1 MRTTKTLTEI
11 VDEWIDLLDA
21 LPATKSDHRRKV
33 NLWLRWLAAQGLD
46 PRTPG
51 RADLLRYKQEL
62 QRQGK
67 SVFTVNGYITVIKV
81 FYKHCASMRYCDD
94 IAAGIKTSFRTKEH
108 YKHPL
113 TRQQCNDLLTSIDRR
128 SIVGA
133 RDYLIIQLMLTNGLR
148 TCEVARINIGDF
160 DMLDGRNVLHI
171 QRKGRIDKHDI
182 VAVPDEVME
191 SLEEYVSQRT
201 DDFNLGSPLFINLM
215 KGREHT
221 RILKATIS
229 GIVKS
234 RLRAIGIDDPKVT
247 AHSLRHTC
255 GSLMVEE
262 GMPIETIQDMLGHN
276 DPATTKIYIDMARQK
291 RLLEHSPSATIAK
304 IISQKNEKKKKD

>member
-113 TRQQCNDLLTSIDRR
+113 TRQQCNDLLTSIDRS

-133 RDYLIIQLMLTNGLR
+133 RDYLMIQLMLTNGLR

-191 SLEEYVSQRT
+191 SLEEYVSRRT

-304 IISQKNEKKKKD
+304 IISQKNEKTQKD